1 VRFLLTCLPS
11 PDVSVSKSPRRGFR
25 ALLVALL
32 LAVGVPGVA
41 QAQLGWTDVFDFW
54 RNGRTFYLPMTD
66 GQWSFQSDS
75 IPTFTLEFHGTVTI
89 KAPATG
95 TFHVLILDLERP
107 TADGYTTVLDAE
119 VLPNQDIPFTYDTGS
134 HVRLRMRVEWSEGEQ
149 VPRSE
154 LAVHVSM
161 G

>member
-1 VRFLLTCLPS
+1 MRPLPV
-11 PDVSVSKSPRRGFR
+11 PVSPRETNASSPRKRFIR
-25 ALLVALL
+25 AAVVLLFLG
-32 LAVGVPGVA
+32 VGVPGTA

-95 TFHVLILDLERP
+95 TFRVLILDLERP
-107 TADGYTTVLDAE
+107 TANGYTTVLDLEA
-119 VLPNQDIPFTYDTGS
+119 LPNQDIPFTYDTGS
-134 HVRLRMRVEWSEGEQ
+134 HVRLRMRVEWSEGGQ
-149 VPRSE
+149 VPRTQ
-154 LAVHVSM
+154 LAVHVTM

>member
-1 VRFLLTCLPS
+1 VRPLRV
-11 PDVSVSKSPRRGFR
+11 PDRRLDVTASKSPKRGLR
-25 ALLVALL
+25 AAVLALI
-32 LAVGVPGVA
+32 LAAGVPGA
-41 QAQLGWTDVFDFW
+41 AEAQLGWTDVFDFW

-66 GQWSFQSDS
+66 GQWSFESDS

-89 KAPATG
+89 RAPATG

-107 TADGYTTVLDAE
+107 TANGYTTVLDVEA
-119 VLPNQDIPFTYDTGS
+119 LPNQDIPFTYDTGS
-134 HVRLRMRVEWSEGEQ
+134 YVRLKMRVEWSEGEQ